1 LLLLLKFIKV
11 WKQIFLF
18 PHMYKSE
25 LINILSERGYLNQC
39 TNLTALD
46 ELANR
51 EMIVAYIG
59 FDCTARSL
67 HVGNLISVMILRI
80 LQKTGHKPL
89 VIMGGG
95 TTKIGDPSGK
105 DEQRKI
111 LTDEIIAENMQAIS
125 RVFAKFLS
133 FDEGKNNAV
142 MVNNADWLEGIK
154 YIEFLRDIGKHFT
167 INKMLTFDS
176 VKLRLEREQ
185 PLSFLEFNYMLLQAY
200 DFVELYRRYNCRLQC
215 GGSDQWGNIV
225 SGVDLGRRLG
235 SDELYGLTTS
245 LITTKSGKKMG
256 KSENGAMWLDSEL
269 LSAYDYWQFWR
280 NTEDDDVEK
289 FLLLFTELPIAE
301 VKKLAALSGREI
313 NEAKIILA
321 NEATKLLHGEN
332 AASEAMATAK
342 KVFEQGSLGDDLP
355 VYEINKEELEAGLP
369 AYKLF
374 AASGICTSG
383 GEARRLIAGRG
394 AKINNKLVESDAQLI
409 DVKYLE
415 NGIIKLSAG
424 QKKHLLVK
432 VL

>member
-1 LLLLLKFIKV
+1 
-11 WKQIFLF
+11 
-18 PHMYKSE
+18 MYKSE